1 MFHVVTGG
9 SGSGKSAYAEEQIC
23 MLKKKTN
30 SRHLYYI
37 ATMVPYG
44 KETDTED
51 MRSSANAPQ
60 TEKMETDGVSEEL
73 LKTIGKLIIP
83 VVIISLGGYLFVR
96 KKKQPYT

>member
-1 MFHVVTGG
+1 M
-9 SGSGKSAYAEEQIC
+9 A
-23 MLKKKTN
+23 
-30 SRHLYYI
+30 
-37 ATMVPYG
+37 
-44 KETDTED
+44 TDTED
-51 MRSSANAPQ
+51 MRSSANVPQ

>member
-1 MFHVVTGG
+1 
-9 SGSGKSAYAEEQIC
+9 
-23 MLKKKTN
+23 
-30 SRHLYYI
+30 
-37 ATMVPYG
+37 
-44 KETDTED
+44 